1 MEINGQY
8 QKLMLVLLLDG
19 SGEQKKNTPKSI
31 TDLGNMYFNSVGHN
45 APLLL
50 NVPPNTDGTVDD
62 QILERLAEFGQNIN
76 ETFDENLA
84 AGADVKIGASSVR
97 GNDIT
102 YKPGNVIDG
111 DDSTYWTVDDQ
122 GQSGTLLIDLGS
134 TKSLML
140 YQLKK
145 QFNLAKVSMNI
156 KLNIEMV
163 TMVNG
168 KQWMKVRLLVQKD

>member
-1 MEINGQY
+1 M
-8 QKLMLVLLLDG
+8 VLG
-19 SGEQKKNTPKSI
+19 NKKNTPKSI

-84 AGADVKIGASSVR
+84 ASADAKIVASSVR

-102 YKPGNVIDG
+102 YKPSNVIDG
-111 DDSTYWTVDDQ
+111 NDSTYWTVDDQ
-122 GQSGTLLIDLGS
+122 GQSGTLLINLGS
-134 TKSLML
+134 TKSFDVVSIEEAI
-140 YQLKK
+140 
-145 QFNLAKVSMNI
+145 QF
-156 KLNIEMV
+156 
-163 TMVNG
+163 G
-168 KQWMKVRLLVQKD
+168 